1 LSISWGHEIRRCGS
15 WEFFKNYLIQLYC
28 RTCSFCQFRGDTKLS
43 DVGCWSFL
51 KLLHSALLEDLFFLS
66 ISWGHE
72 IKRCGLLE
80 LFKNYL
86 IQLYWRI
93 CTFCQFRVDT
103 KLGVVSSWSFLKLLH
118 SALLEDLFFLSI
130 SFGHEIR
137 RCELLE
143 LFKTFTFSFAVGF
156 VLFVKFVWKQN

>member
-80 LFKNYL
+80 LFKTFLHSALLEDFYFLPISWGHEIRCCGSWEFFKNYL
-86 IQLYWRI
+86 IQLYWRT
-93 CTFCQFRVDT
+93 CSFCQFRGDT
-103 KLGVVSSWSFLKLLH
+103 KLSDVGCWSFLKT
-118 SALLEDLFFLSI
+118 I
-130 SFGHEIR
+130 
-137 RCELLE
+137 
-143 LFKTFTFSFAVGF
+143 
-156 VLFVKFVWKQN
+156 